1 MKNISKILSIF
12 VATACLIPATNLE
25 LSAKDTDLH
34 GLTPKE
40 FKMHKREARSYGFET
55 RITKDK
61 ANDLILVESPIE
73 EDPIRE
79 TQRYYLR
86 AAVRDK
92 KVLVTQIIV
101 TKTHLSFTEYDSAT
115 MDYSKATVDGLPLY
129 VEIAPP
135 NPNPGQ
141 DAITQMSTVQISL
154 AQLKKYEYTGMELK
168 VFNKIG
174 ETDIKIK
181 GSLIHGF
188 LNKLDSQTK

>member
-1 MKNISKILSIF
+1 MKNMPKILKFILAANCF
-12 VATACLIPATNLE
+12 ILATTTQ
-25 LSAKDTDLH
+25 LSAKDEDPS

-40 FKMHKREARSYGFET
+40 LKMHKREARSYGFET
-55 RITKDK
+55 RVIKDK
-61 ANDLILVESPIE
+61 TNNLLLIESPIE

-92 KVLVTQIIV
+92 KVLGVQIIV
-101 TKTHLSFTEYDSAT
+101 TKTHLSFTEYDSDS
-115 MDYSKATVDGLPLY
+115 MDYSKAQADGLPLY

-135 NPNPGQ
+135 TPNPGQ
-141 DAITQMSTVQISL
+141 DAITQMSTVKVSL
-154 AQLKKYEYTGMELK
+154 PLLEKHEFKGLELK

-174 ETDIKIK
+174 ETELKIK

-188 LNKLDSQTK
+188 LNKLNAQLK